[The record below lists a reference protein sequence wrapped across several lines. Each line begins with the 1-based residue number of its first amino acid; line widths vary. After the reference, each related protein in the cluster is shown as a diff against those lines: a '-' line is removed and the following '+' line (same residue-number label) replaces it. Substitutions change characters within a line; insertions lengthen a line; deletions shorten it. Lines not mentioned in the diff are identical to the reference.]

1 MLGVRLDKELEQRL
15 AALAKKA
22 DRSKSYL
29 AKEALRRYIEQEEA
43 KAYEK
48 QETLDRWERYQET
61 AEVVSNDSVMTWLDS
76 WGSDNEKPCP
86 TK

>member
-1 MLGVRLDKELEQRL
+1 MLGVRLDEELERRL
-15 AALAKKA
+15 TALAKKV

-43 KAYEK
+43 KAYERE
-48 QETLDRWERYQET
+48 ETLARWERYQEA
-61 AEVVSNDSVMTWLDS
+61 AEIVSNDSMLLWLDS